1 MWNDAGHPFIKF
13 GDSRMGA
20 LMINRI
26 ESKSSWGNAAPAYGA
41 EASRQHGQHAALPAA
56 RSGSRSIDFGDVPP
70 ISSDLRAMAPTRAL
84 PAMQIAD
91 SSLIAEPKPLVDLQ
105 AIDSSAHSNAKALE
119 KWSTLLSDLPENERE
134 KAAKELNR
142 PLAAAKMLQDG
153 GVNAE
158 KALIYLRENSAIYTA
173 MDTAKDGGRAD
184 GHISNRDTQSFINN
198 MERRASDAS
207 HAVKEYKAK
216 NPSAD
221 AQSLR
226 LVQSSAL
233 LLANEPLLNAADP
246 KKSHAH
252 SPPQQN
258 ERTSTLTDLNAIL
271 TNNPTLSP
279 QLKAAVKLWSNPGLF
294 GILEHADVKGEK
306 LARVPHDGKLMM
318 KDMTSWIREQ
328 APINRQ
334 EAAETLHNAAALG
347 LAAKTDISKLND
359 AIFTQPPQYS
369 GAQKSATLIKLQQ
382 TLEQV
387 VAGREY
393 RNTDETEKALN
404 QRIEALQKD
413 GDVIQHFEQAVPRE
427 INTILLSDPLL
438 AQAAM
443 SQRFSTASPTVPRSV
458 GLDTSLSAV
467 SHADSGVK
475 SDAKALKDAGRS
487 VMDFAKSSLH
497 AEDLTKAAGSKTA
510 IGLAGKA
517 GAAIAGKVVGAIAGE
532 AAGAAAASAVGA
544 AAGPVGW
551 AVSGALSIGMGIAEL
566 VNFFNAKNKLKHR
579 REDFAK
585 TVNPVLEQF
594 NIPKPR

>member
-1 MWNDAGHPFIKF
+1 
-13 GDSRMGA
+13 
-20 LMINRI
+20 MINRI
-26 ESKSSWGNAAPAYGA
+26 EGGSRWGSTVSSAAQHNTEDRRASGQQNVSPAM
-41 EASRQHGQHAALPAA
+41 
-56 RSGSRSIDFGDVPP
+56 RSGSRSIDFGDASPNVPQV
-70 ISSDLRAMAPTRAL
+70 STERTTTAPTRIF
-84 PAMQIAD
+84 PAVPNVAD
-91 SSLIAEPKPLVDLQ
+91 RSLIAEPKPPVDLQ
-105 AIDSSAHSNAKALE
+105 AIDSSAHSNGRALE
-119 KWSTLLSDLPENERE
+119 KWSPLLSDLPENERE

-153 GVNAE
+153 GANAE
-158 KALIYLRENSAIYTA
+158 KALVYLRENPA
-173 MDTAKDGGRAD
+173 MDTAKGGGRAD
-184 GHISNRDTQSFINN
+184 GHISNRDTKSFIKD

-207 HAVKEYKAK
+207 HAVKEYREK
-216 NPSAD
+216 NPAAD

-246 KKSHAH
+246 QKSYTH
-252 SPPQQN
+252 SPPQKN
-258 ERTSTLTDLNAIL
+258 DRTSTLADLHAIMTD
-271 TNNPTLSP
+271 NPTLSP
-279 QLKAAVKLWSNPGLF
+279 QLKAAAQLWSHPGLF

-318 KDMTSWIREQ
+318 KDMKSWIREQ
-328 APINRQ
+328 APADSQ
-334 EAAETLHNAAALG
+334 EAADTLHNAAALG
-347 LAAKTDISKLND
+347 LATKTDISKLYE
-359 AIFTQPPQYS
+359 AVFTQPQQYR
-369 GAQKSATLIKLQQ
+369 GAQKSATLVKLQQ

-387 VAGREY
+387 MAGREY
-393 RNTDETEKALN
+393 RNTEETEKVLN
-404 QRIEALQKD
+404 QRIEALQQD

-427 INTILLSDPLL
+427 INTILRSDPLL

-443 SQRFSTASPTVPRSV
+443 SQRFSAASPTAPRSV
-458 GLDTSLSAV
+458 GLDASPSAV
-467 SHADSGVK
+467 THAGAGAK
-475 SDAKALKDAGRS
+475 SDAQAVKEAGRS
-487 VMDFAKSSLH
+487 VMSFAKSSLH

-566 VNFFNAKNKLKHR
+566 VNFFNAKSKLKHR

>member
-1 MWNDAGHPFIKF
+1 
-13 GDSRMGA
+13 
-20 LMINRI
+20 MINRI
-26 ESKSSWGNAAPAYGA
+26 EGGNRWGSTAPLPAQHNT
-41 EASRQHGQHAALPAA
+41 EASSPGGQLAASPVM
-56 RSGSRSIDFGDVPP
+56 RSGSRSIDFGAASSNISRVP
-70 ISSDLRAMAPTRAL
+70 SDSRTMAPTRAL
-84 PAMQIAD
+84 PTMQIAD
-91 SSLIAEPKPLVDLQ
+91 SSLIAEPKPIVDLQ
-105 AIDSSAHSNAKALE
+105 AIDSSEHSNARALE
-119 KWSTLLSDLPENERE
+119 KWSPLLSDLPENERE
-134 KAAKELNR
+134 KAAKALNR

-153 GVNAE
+153 GTNAE
-158 KALIYLRENSAIYTA
+158 KALVYLRDNPAIYTA

-184 GHISNRDTQSFINN
+184 GHISNRDTKSFIKN
-198 MERRASDAS
+198 MEQRASDAS
-207 HAVKEYKAK
+207 HAVKNYREK
-216 NPSAD
+216 NPAAD

-233 LLANEPLLNAADP
+233 LLANEPLLNAADA
-246 KKSHAH
+246 KKSYTH
-252 SPPQQN
+252 SPPQKN
-258 ERTSTLTDLNAIL
+258 DRTSTLIDLNAIV
-271 TNNPTLSP
+271 TDNPTLAP
-279 QLKAAVKLWSNPGLF
+279 QLKAAARIWSHPGLF

-318 KDMTSWIREQ
+318 KDMKSWIREQ
-328 APINRQ
+328 APANSQ
-334 EAAETLHNAAALG
+334 DAADTLHNAAALG
-347 LAAKTDISKLND
+347 LAAKTDISKLNE
-359 AIFTQPPQYS
+359 AVFTQPQQYS
-369 GAQKSATLIKLQQ
+369 GAQKSAALVKLQQ

-393 RNTDETEKALN
+393 RNTEETEKVLN

-427 INTILLSDPLL
+427 INTILLSDPSL

-443 SQRFSTASPTVPRSV
+443 NQRFSTASPTTSRSV
-458 GLDTSLSAV
+458 GLDASLSAAT
-467 SHADSGVK
+467 HSGAGEK
-475 SDAKALKDAGRS
+475 SDAQAVKEAGRS
-487 VMDFAKSSLH
+487 VMNFAKSSLH

-566 VNFFNAKNKLKHR
+566 VNFFNAKSKLQNR

-585 TVNPVLEQF
+585 TVNPALEQF

>member
-1 MWNDAGHPFIKF
+1 
-13 GDSRMGA
+13 
-20 LMINRI
+20 MINRI
-26 ESKSSWGNAAPAYGA
+26 EGGSRWGSAAPLPAQHNT
-41 EASRQHGQHAALPAA
+41 EASSLGGQQAASPAM
-56 RSGSRSIDFGDVPP
+56 RSGSRSIDFGDASPNIPRVP
-70 ISSDLRAMAPTRAL
+70 SDLRTMAPTRAL
-84 PAMQIAD
+84 PTMQIAD
-91 SSLIAEPKPLVDLQ
+91 SSLIAEPKPIVDLQ
-105 AIDSSAHSNAKALE
+105 VIDSSEYSNAKALE
-119 KWSTLLSDLPENERE
+119 MWSPLLSDLPENERE
-134 KAAKELNR
+134 KAAKALNR

-153 GVNAE
+153 GTNAE
-158 KALIYLRENSAIYTA
+158 KALVYLRENPAIYTA

-184 GHISNRDTQSFINN
+184 GHISNRDTKSFIKN

-207 HAVKEYKAK
+207 HAVKDYREK
-216 NPSAD
+216 NPAAD

-233 LLANEPLLNAADP
+233 LLANEPLLNAADA
-246 KKSHAH
+246 KKSYTH
-252 SPPQQN
+252 SPPQKN
-258 ERTSTLTDLNAIL
+258 DRTSTLADLNAIV
-271 TNNPTLSP
+271 TDNPTLAP
-279 QLKAAVKLWSNPGLF
+279 QLKAAARIWSHPGLF

-306 LARVPHDGKLMM
+306 LARVPHDGKMMM
-318 KDMTSWIREQ
+318 KDMKSWIREQ
-328 APINRQ
+328 APANSQ
-334 EAAETLHNAAALG
+334 DAADTLHNAASLG

-359 AIFTQPPQYS
+359 AVFTQPQQYS
-369 GAQKSATLIKLQQ
+369 GAQKSATLVKLQQ

-387 VAGREY
+387 IAGREY
-393 RNTDETEKALN
+393 RNTEETEKVLN

-427 INTILLSDPLL
+427 MNTILRSDPLL

-443 SQRFSTASPTVPRSV
+443 RQPFSTASPTAPRAV
-458 GLDTSLSAV
+458 GLDASLSAE
-467 SHADSGVK
+467 SHAGAGAK
-475 SDAKALKDAGRS
+475 SDAQAVKEAGRS
-487 VMDFAKSSLH
+487 VMSFAKSSLH

-566 VNFFNAKNKLKHR
+566 VNFFNAKSKLKNR

-585 TVNPVLEQF
+585 TVNPALEQF

>member
-1 MWNDAGHPFIKF
+1 
-13 GDSRMGA
+13 
-20 LMINRI
+20 MINRI
-26 ESKSSWGNAAPAYGA
+26 EGGSRWGSAAPLPAQHNT
-41 EASRQHGQHAALPAA
+41 EASSLGGQQAPSPAM
-56 RSGSRSIDFGDVPP
+56 RSGSRSIDFGDASPNIPRVP
-70 ISSDLRAMAPTRAL
+70 SDLRTMAPTRAL
-84 PAMQIAD
+84 PTMQIAD
-91 SSLIAEPKPLVDLQ
+91 SSLIAEPKPIVDLQ
-105 AIDSSAHSNAKALE
+105 AIDSSEYSNAKALE
-119 KWSTLLSDLPENERE
+119 KWSPLLSDLPENERE
-134 KAAKELNR
+134 KAAKALNR

-153 GVNAE
+153 GTNAE
-158 KALIYLRENSAIYTA
+158 KALVYLRENPAIYTA

-184 GHISNRDTQSFINN
+184 GHISNRDTKSFIKN
-198 MERRASDAS
+198 MERRANDAS
-207 HAVKEYKAK
+207 HAVKDYREK
-216 NPSAD
+216 NPAAD

-226 LVQSSAL
+226 LVQSSAF
-233 LLANEPLLNAADP
+233 LLANEPLLNAADA
-246 KKSHAH
+246 KKSYTH
-252 SPPQQN
+252 SPPQKN
-258 ERTSTLTDLNAIL
+258 DRTSTLADLNAIV
-271 TNNPTLSP
+271 TDNPTLAP
-279 QLKAAVKLWSNPGLF
+279 QLKAAARIWSHPGLF

-318 KDMTSWIREQ
+318 KDMKSWIREQ
-328 APINRQ
+328 APANSQ
-334 EAAETLHNAAALG
+334 DAADTLHNAASLG

-359 AIFTQPPQYS
+359 AVFTQPQQYS
-369 GAQKSATLIKLQQ
+369 GAQKSAALVKLQQ

-393 RNTDETEKALN
+393 RNTEETEKVLN
-404 QRIEALQKD
+404 QRIETLQKD

-427 INTILLSDPLL
+427 INTILLSDPSL

-443 SQRFSTASPTVPRSV
+443 SQRLSTASPTPPRSV
-458 GLDTSLSAV
+458 GLDASLSA
-467 SHADSGVK
+467 ATPSGVGAK
-475 SDAKALKDAGRS
+475 SDAQAVKEAGRS
-487 VMDFAKSSLH
+487 VMNFAKSSLH

-566 VNFFNAKNKLKHR
+566 VNFFNAKSKLQNR

-585 TVNPVLEQF
+585 TVNPALEQF

>member
-1 MWNDAGHPFIKF
+1 M
-13 GDSRMGA
+13 S
-20 LMINRI
+20 NRI
-26 ESKSSWGNAAPAYGA
+26 EGGNRWGSTAPLPAQHNT
-41 EASRQHGQHAALPAA
+41 EASSPGGQLAASPAM
-56 RSGSRSIDFGDVPP
+56 RSGSRSIDFGAASPNISRVP
-70 ISSDLRAMAPTRAL
+70 SDLRTMAPTRAL
-84 PAMQIAD
+84 PTMQIAD
-91 SSLIAEPKPLVDLQ
+91 SSLIAEPKPIVDLQ
-105 AIDSSAHSNAKALE
+105 AIDSSEHSNARALE
-119 KWSTLLSDLPENERE
+119 KWSPLLSDLPENERE
-134 KAAKELNR
+134 KAAKALNR

-153 GVNAE
+153 GANAE
-158 KALIYLRENSAIYTA
+158 KALVYLRDNPAIYTA

-184 GHISNRDTQSFINN
+184 GHISNRDTKSFIKN
-198 MERRASDAS
+198 MESRTSDAS
-207 HAVKEYKAK
+207 HAVKNYREK
-216 NPSAD
+216 NPAAD

-233 LLANEPLLNAADP
+233 LLANEPLLNAADA
-246 KKSHAH
+246 KKSYTH
-252 SPPQQN
+252 SPPQKN
-258 ERTSTLTDLNAIL
+258 DRTSTLIDLNAIV
-271 TNNPTLSP
+271 TDNPTLSP
-279 QLKAAVKLWSNPGLF
+279 QLKAAARLWSHPGLF

-318 KDMTSWIREQ
+318 KDMKSWIREQ
-328 APINRQ
+328 APANSQ
-334 EAAETLHNAAALG
+334 DAADTLHNAAALG
-347 LAAKTDISKLND
+347 LAAKTDISKLNE
-359 AIFTQPPQYS
+359 AVFTQPQQYS
-369 GAQKSATLIKLQQ
+369 GAQKTAALVKLQQ

-387 VAGREY
+387 IAGREY
-393 RNTDETEKALN
+393 RNTEETEKVLN

-427 INTILLSDPLL
+427 INTILLSDPSL

-443 SQRFSTASPTVPRSV
+443 NQRFSTASPTTPRSV
-458 GLDTSLSAV
+458 GLDASLSAAT
-467 SHADSGVK
+467 HSGAGAK
-475 SDAKALKDAGRS
+475 SDAQAVKEAGRS
-487 VMDFAKSSLH
+487 VMNFAKSSLH

-566 VNFFNAKNKLKHR
+566 VNFFNAKSKLQNR

-585 TVNPVLEQF
+585 TVNPALEQF

>member
-1 MWNDAGHPFIKF
+1 
-13 GDSRMGA
+13 
-20 LMINRI
+20 
-26 ESKSSWGNAAPAYGA
+26 
-41 EASRQHGQHAALPAA
+41 
-56 RSGSRSIDFGDVPP
+56 
-70 ISSDLRAMAPTRAL
+70 MAPTRAL
-84 PAMQIAD
+84 PTMQIAD
-91 SSLIAEPKPLVDLQ
+91 SSLIAEPKPIVDLQ
-105 AIDSSAHSNAKALE
+105 AIDSSEYSNAKALE
-119 KWSTLLSDLPENERE
+119 KWSPLLSDLPENERE
-134 KAAKELNR
+134 KAAKALNR

-153 GVNAE
+153 GTNAE
-158 KALIYLRENSAIYTA
+158 KALVYLRENPAIYTA

-184 GHISNRDTQSFINN
+184 GHISNRDTKSFIKN

-207 HAVKEYKAK
+207 HAVKDYREK
-216 NPSAD
+216 NPAAD

-233 LLANEPLLNAADP
+233 LLANEPLLNAADA
-246 KKSHAH
+246 KKSYTH
-252 SPPQQN
+252 SPPQKN
-258 ERTSTLTDLNAIL
+258 DRTSTLADLNAIV
-271 TNNPTLSP
+271 TDNPTLAP
-279 QLKAAVKLWSNPGLF
+279 QLKAAARIWSHPGLF

-318 KDMTSWIREQ
+318 KDMKSWIREQ
-328 APINRQ
+328 APANSQ
-334 EAAETLHNAAALG
+334 EAADTLHNAASLG

-359 AIFTQPPQYS
+359 AVFTQPQQYS
-369 GAQKSATLIKLQQ
+369 GAQKSAALVKLQQ

-393 RNTDETEKALN
+393 RNTEETEKVLN
-404 QRIEALQKD
+404 QRIETLQKD

-427 INTILLSDPLL
+427 INTILLSDPSL

-443 SQRFSTASPTVPRSV
+443 SQRFSTASPATPRSV
-458 GLDTSLSAV
+458 GLDASPSA
-467 SHADSGVK
+467 ATPSGVGAK
-475 SDAKALKDAGRS
+475 SDAQAVKEAGRS
-487 VMDFAKSSLH
+487 VMNFAKSSLH

-566 VNFFNAKNKLKHR
+566 VNFFNAKSKLQNR

-585 TVNPVLEQF
+585 TVNPALEQF

>member
-1 MWNDAGHPFIKF
+1 
-13 GDSRMGA
+13 
-20 LMINRI
+20 MINRI
-26 ESKSSWGNAAPAYGA
+26 EGGSRWGSAAPLPAQHNT
-41 EASRQHGQHAALPAA
+41 EASSLGGQQAASPAM
-56 RSGSRSIDFGDVPP
+56 RPGSRSIDFGAASPNIPRVP
-70 ISSDLRAMAPTRAL
+70 SDLRTMAPTRAL
-84 PAMQIAD
+84 PTMQIAD
-91 SSLIAEPKPLVDLQ
+91 SSLIAEPKPIVDLQ
-105 AIDSSAHSNAKALE
+105 AIDSSKYSNAKALE
-119 KWSTLLSDLPENERE
+119 KWSPLLSDLPENERE
-134 KAAKELNR
+134 KAAKALNR

-153 GVNAE
+153 GTNAE
-158 KALIYLRENSAIYTA
+158 KALVYLRENPAIYTA

-184 GHISNRDTQSFINN
+184 GHISNRDTKSFIKN
-198 MERRASDAS
+198 MERRANDAS
-207 HAVKEYKAK
+207 HAVKDYREK
-216 NPSAD
+216 NPAAD

-226 LVQSSAL
+226 LVQSSAF
-233 LLANEPLLNAADP
+233 LLANEPLLNAADA
-246 KKSHAH
+246 KKSYTH
-252 SPPQQN
+252 SPPQKN
-258 ERTSTLTDLNAIL
+258 DRTSTLADLNAIV
-271 TNNPTLSP
+271 TDNPTLAP
-279 QLKAAVKLWSNPGLF
+279 QLKAAARIWSHPGLF

-318 KDMTSWIREQ
+318 KDMKSWIREQ
-328 APINRQ
+328 APANSQ
-334 EAAETLHNAAALG
+334 DAADTLHNAASLG

-359 AIFTQPPQYS
+359 AVFTQPQQYS
-369 GAQKSATLIKLQQ
+369 GAQKSAALVKLQQ

-393 RNTDETEKALN
+393 RNTEETEKVLN
-404 QRIEALQKD
+404 QRIETLQKD

-427 INTILLSDPLL
+427 INTILLSDPSL

-443 SQRFSTASPTVPRSV
+443 SQRFSTASPATPRSV
-458 GLDTSLSAV
+458 GLDASPSAV
-467 SHADSGVK
+467 TPSGAGAK
-475 SDAKALKDAGRS
+475 SDAQAVKEAGRS
-487 VMDFAKSSLH
+487 VMNFAKSSLH

-566 VNFFNAKNKLKHR
+566 VNFFNAKSKLQNR

-585 TVNPVLEQF
+585 TVNPALEQF

>member
-1 MWNDAGHPFIKF
+1 
-13 GDSRMGA
+13 
-20 LMINRI
+20 
-26 ESKSSWGNAAPAYGA
+26 
-41 EASRQHGQHAALPAA
+41 
-56 RSGSRSIDFGDVPP
+56 
-70 ISSDLRAMAPTRAL
+70 MAPTRAL
-84 PAMQIAD
+84 PTMQIAD
-91 SSLIAEPKPLVDLQ
+91 SSLIAEPKPIVDLQ
-105 AIDSSAHSNAKALE
+105 AIDSSEHSNARALE
-119 KWSTLLSDLPENERE
+119 KWSPLLSDLPENERE
-134 KAAKELNR
+134 KAAKALNR

-153 GVNAE
+153 GANAE
-158 KALIYLRENSAIYTA
+158 KALVYLRDNPAIYTA

-184 GHISNRDTQSFINN
+184 GHISNRDTKSFIKN

-207 HAVKEYKAK
+207 HAVKIYREK
-216 NPSAD
+216 NPAAD

-233 LLANEPLLNAADP
+233 LLANEPLLNAADA
-246 KKSHAH
+246 KKSYTH
-252 SPPQQN
+252 SPPQKN
-258 ERTSTLTDLNAIL
+258 DRTSTLIDLNAIV
-271 TNNPTLSP
+271 TDNPTLAP
-279 QLKAAVKLWSNPGLF
+279 QLKAAARIWSHPGLF

-318 KDMTSWIREQ
+318 KDMKSWIREQ
-328 APINRQ
+328 APANSQ
-334 EAAETLHNAAALG
+334 DAADTLHNAAALG
-347 LAAKTDISKLND
+347 LAAKTDISKLNE
-359 AIFTQPPQYS
+359 AVFTQPQQYS
-369 GAQKSATLIKLQQ
+369 GAQKSAALVKLQQ

-387 VAGREY
+387 IAGREY
-393 RNTDETEKALN
+393 RNTEETEKVLN

-427 INTILLSDPLL
+427 INTILLSDPSL

-443 SQRFSTASPTVPRSV
+443 NQRFSTASPTTPRSV
-458 GLDTSLSAV
+458 GLDASLSAAT
-467 SHADSGVK
+467 HSGAGAK
-475 SDAKALKDAGRS
+475 SDAQAVKEAGRS
-487 VMDFAKSSLH
+487 VMNFAKSSLH

-566 VNFFNAKNKLKHR
+566 VNFFNAKSKLQNR

-585 TVNPVLEQF
+585 TVNPALEQF

>member
-1 MWNDAGHPFIKF
+1 
-13 GDSRMGA
+13 
-20 LMINRI
+20 MINRI
-26 ESKSSWGNAAPAYGA
+26 EGGSRWGSAAPLPAQHNT
-41 EASRQHGQHAALPAA
+41 EASSLGGQQAASPAM
-56 RSGSRSIDFGDVPP
+56 RSGSRSIDFGDASPNIPRVP
-70 ISSDLRAMAPTRAL
+70 SDFRTMAPTRAL
-84 PAMQIAD
+84 LTMQIAD
-91 SSLIAEPKPLVDLQ
+91 SSLIAEPKPIVDLQ
-105 AIDSSAHSNAKALE
+105 AIDSSEYSNAKALE
-119 KWSTLLSDLPENERE
+119 KWSPLLSDLPENERE
-134 KAAKELNR
+134 KAAKALNR

-153 GVNAE
+153 GTNAE
-158 KALIYLRENSAIYTA
+158 KALVYLRENPAIYTA

-184 GHISNRDTQSFINN
+184 GHISNRDTKSFIKN
-198 MERRASDAS
+198 MERRANDAS
-207 HAVKEYKAK
+207 HAVKDYREK
-216 NPSAD
+216 NPAAD

-233 LLANEPLLNAADP
+233 LLANEPLLNAADA
-246 KKSHAH
+246 KKSYTH
-252 SPPQQN
+252 SPPQKN
-258 ERTSTLTDLNAIL
+258 DRTSTLADLNAIV
-271 TNNPTLSP
+271 TDNPTLAP
-279 QLKAAVKLWSNPGLF
+279 QLKAAARIWSHPGLF

-318 KDMTSWIREQ
+318 KDMKSWIREQ
-328 APINRQ
+328 APANSQ
-334 EAAETLHNAAALG
+334 DAADTLHNAASLG

-359 AIFTQPPQYS
+359 AVFTQPQQYS
-369 GAQKSATLIKLQQ
+369 GAQKSAALVKLQQ

-393 RNTDETEKALN
+393 RNTEETEKVLN
-404 QRIEALQKD
+404 QRIETLQKD

-427 INTILLSDPLL
+427 INTILLSDPSL

-443 SQRFSTASPTVPRSV
+443 SQRFSTASPATPRSV
-458 GLDTSLSAV
+458 GLDASPSA
-467 SHADSGVK
+467 ATPSGGGAK
-475 SDAKALKDAGRS
+475 SDAQAVKEAGRS
-487 VMDFAKSSLH
+487 VMNFAKSSLH

-566 VNFFNAKNKLKHR
+566 VNFFNAKSKLQNR

-585 TVNPVLEQF
+585 TVNPALEQF

>member
-1 MWNDAGHPFIKF
+1 
-13 GDSRMGA
+13 
-20 LMINRI
+20 MINRI
-26 ESKSSWGNAAPAYGA
+26 EGGSRWESAASSAAQHNT
-41 EASRQHGQHAALPAA
+41 EASLPGGQQGISPAM
-56 RSGSRSIDFGDVPP
+56 RSGSRSIDFGDASPNVPP
-70 ISSDLRAMAPTRAL
+70 VSTERTTTAPTRVL
-84 PAMQIAD
+84 PVVPNVAD
-91 SSLIAEPKPLVDLQ
+91 RSLIAEPKPPVDLQ
-105 AIDSSAHSNAKALE
+105 AIDSSAHSNARALE
-119 KWSTLLSDLPENERE
+119 KWSPLLSDLPENERE

-153 GVNAE
+153 GENAE
-158 KALIYLRENSAIYTA
+158 KALVYLRDNPAIYTA

-184 GHISNRDTQSFINN
+184 GHISNRDTKSFIKN

-207 HAVKEYKAK
+207 HAVKEYREK
-216 NPSAD
+216 NPAAD

-233 LLANEPLLNAADP
+233 LLANESLLNAADP
-246 KKSHAH
+246 QKSYTH
-252 SPPQQN
+252 SPPQKN
-258 ERTSTLTDLNAIL
+258 DRTSTLTDLHAVM
-271 TNNPTLSP
+271 TDNPTLSP
-279 QLKAAVKLWSNPGLF
+279 QLKAAAQLWSHPGLF

-318 KDMTSWIREQ
+318 KDMKSWIREQ
-328 APINRQ
+328 APTDSQ
-334 EAAETLHNAAALG
+334 EAADTLHNAAALG
-347 LAAKTDISKLND
+347 LATKTDISKLD
-359 AIFTQPPQYS
+359 EAVFTQPQQYS
-369 GAQKSATLIKLQQ
+369 GAQKSATLVKLQQ

-387 VAGREY
+387 IAGREY
-393 RNTDETEKALN
+393 RNTEETEKVLN
-404 QRIEALQKD
+404 QRIEALQQD

-427 INTILLSDPLL
+427 INTILRSDPLL

-443 SQRFSTASPTVPRSV
+443 SQRFSAASPTAPRSV
-458 GLDTSLSAV
+458 GLDASPSAV
-467 SHADSGVK
+467 THAGAGAK
-475 SDAKALKDAGRS
+475 SDAQAVKEAGRS
-487 VMDFAKSSLH
+487 VMSFAKSSLH

-566 VNFFNAKNKLKHR
+566 VNFFNAKSKLKHR

-585 TVNPVLEQF
+585 TVNPALEQF

>member
-1 MWNDAGHPFIKF
+1 
-13 GDSRMGA
+13 
-20 LMINRI
+20 MINRI
-26 ESKSSWGNAAPAYGA
+26 EGGSRWGSAAPLPAQHNT
-41 EASRQHGQHAALPAA
+41 EASSLGGQQAPSPAM
-56 RSGSRSIDFGDVPP
+56 RSGSRSIDFGDASPNIPRVP
-70 ISSDLRAMAPTRAL
+70 SDLRTMAPTRAL
-84 PAMQIAD
+84 PTMQIAD
-91 SSLIAEPKPLVDLQ
+91 SSLIAEPKPIVDLQ
-105 AIDSSAHSNAKALE
+105 AIDSSEYSNAKALE
-119 KWSTLLSDLPENERE
+119 KWSPLLSDLPENERE
-134 KAAKELNR
+134 KAAKALNR

-153 GVNAE
+153 GTNAE
-158 KALIYLRENSAIYTA
+158 KALVYLRENPAIYTA

-184 GHISNRDTQSFINN
+184 GHISNRDTKSFIKN
-198 MERRASDAS
+198 MERRANDAS
-207 HAVKEYKAK
+207 HAVKDYREK
-216 NPSAD
+216 NPAAD

-226 LVQSSAL
+226 LVQSSAF
-233 LLANEPLLNAADP
+233 LLANEPLLNAADA
-246 KKSHAH
+246 KKSYTH
-252 SPPQQN
+252 SPPQKN
-258 ERTSTLTDLNAIL
+258 DRTSTLADLNAIV
-271 TNNPTLSP
+271 TDNPTLAP
-279 QLKAAVKLWSNPGLF
+279 QLKAAARIWSHPGLF

-318 KDMTSWIREQ
+318 KDMKSWIREQ
-328 APINRQ
+328 APANSQ
-334 EAAETLHNAAALG
+334 DAAETLHNAASLG

-359 AIFTQPPQYS
+359 AVFTQPQQYS
-369 GAQKSATLIKLQQ
+369 GAQKSAALVKLQQ

-393 RNTDETEKALN
+393 RNTEETEKVLN
-404 QRIEALQKD
+404 QRIETLQKD

-427 INTILLSDPLL
+427 INTILLSDPSL

-443 SQRFSTASPTVPRSV
+443 SQRLSTASPTPPRSV
-458 GLDTSLSAV
+458 GLDASLSA
-467 SHADSGVK
+467 ATPSGVGAK
-475 SDAKALKDAGRS
+475 SDAQAVKEAGRS
-487 VMDFAKSSLH
+487 VMNFAKSSLH

-566 VNFFNAKNKLKHR
+566 VNFFNAKSKLQNR

-585 TVNPVLEQF
+585 TVNPALEQF

>member
-1 MWNDAGHPFIKF
+1 
-13 GDSRMGA
+13 
-20 LMINRI
+20 MINRI
-26 ESKSSWGNAAPAYGA
+26 EGGSRWGSAAPLPAQHNT
-41 EASRQHGQHAALPAA
+41 EASSLGGQQAASPAM
-56 RSGSRSIDFGDVPP
+56 RSGSRSIDFGDASPNIPRVP
-70 ISSDLRAMAPTRAL
+70 SDLRTMAPTRAL
-84 PAMQIAD
+84 PTMQIAD
-91 SSLIAEPKPLVDLQ
+91 SSLIAEPKPIVDLQ
-105 AIDSSAHSNAKALE
+105 AIDSSEYSNAKALE
-119 KWSTLLSDLPENERE
+119 KWSPLLSDLPENERE
-134 KAAKELNR
+134 KAAKALNR

-153 GVNAE
+153 GTNAE
-158 KALIYLRENSAIYTA
+158 KALVYLRENPAIYTA

-184 GHISNRDTQSFINN
+184 GHISNRDTKSFIKN
-198 MERRASDAS
+198 MERRANDAS
-207 HAVKEYKAK
+207 HAVKDYREK
-216 NPSAD
+216 NPAAD

-226 LVQSSAL
+226 LVQSSAF
-233 LLANEPLLNAADP
+233 LLANEPLLNAADA
-246 KKSHAH
+246 KKSYTH
-252 SPPQQN
+252 SPPQKN
-258 ERTSTLTDLNAIL
+258 DRTSTLADLNAIV
-271 TNNPTLSP
+271 TDNPTLAP
-279 QLKAAVKLWSNPGLF
+279 QLKAAARIWSHPGLF

-318 KDMTSWIREQ
+318 KDMKSWIREQ
-328 APINRQ
+328 APANSQ
-334 EAAETLHNAAALG
+334 DAAETLHNAASLG

-359 AIFTQPPQYS
+359 AVFTQPQQYS
-369 GAQKSATLIKLQQ
+369 GAQKSAALVKLQQ

-393 RNTDETEKALN
+393 RNTEETEKVLN
-404 QRIEALQKD
+404 QRIETLQKD

-427 INTILLSDPLL
+427 INTILLSDPSL

-443 SQRFSTASPTVPRSV
+443 SQRFSTASPTTLRSV
-458 GLDTSLSAV
+458 GLDASPSA
-467 SHADSGVK
+467 ATPSGAGAK
-475 SDAKALKDAGRS
+475 SDAQAVKEAGRS
-487 VMDFAKSSLH
+487 VMNFAKSSLH

-566 VNFFNAKNKLKHR
+566 VNFFNAKSKLQNR

-585 TVNPVLEQF
+585 TVNPALEQF

>member
-1 MWNDAGHPFIKF
+1 M
-13 GDSRMGA
+13 S
-20 LMINRI
+20 NRI
-26 ESKSSWGNAAPAYGA
+26 EGGNRWGSTAPLPAQHNT
-41 EASRQHGQHAALPAA
+41 EASSPGGQLAASPAM
-56 RSGSRSIDFGDVPP
+56 RSGSRSIDFGAASPNISRVP
-70 ISSDLRAMAPTRAL
+70 SDLRTMAPTRAL
-84 PAMQIAD
+84 PTMQIAD
-91 SSLIAEPKPLVDLQ
+91 SSLIAEPKPIVDLQ
-105 AIDSSAHSNAKALE
+105 AIDSSEHSNARALE
-119 KWSTLLSDLPENERE
+119 KWSPLLSDLPENERE
-134 KAAKELNR
+134 KAAKALNR

-153 GVNAE
+153 GANAE
-158 KALIYLRENSAIYTA
+158 KALVYLRDNPAIYTA

-184 GHISNRDTQSFINN
+184 GHISNRDTKSFIKN
-198 MERRASDAS
+198 MESRTSDAS
-207 HAVKEYKAK
+207 HAVKNYREK
-216 NPSAD
+216 NPAAD

-233 LLANEPLLNAADP
+233 LLANEPLLNAADA
-246 KKSHAH
+246 KKSYTH
-252 SPPQQN
+252 SPPQKN
-258 ERTSTLTDLNAIL
+258 DRTSTLIDLNAIV
-271 TNNPTLSP
+271 TDNPTLAP
-279 QLKAAVKLWSNPGLF
+279 QLKAAARIWSHPGLF

-318 KDMTSWIREQ
+318 KDMKSWIREQ
-328 APINRQ
+328 APANSQ
-334 EAAETLHNAAALG
+334 DAADTLHNAAALG
-347 LAAKTDISKLND
+347 LAAKTDISKLNE
-359 AIFTQPPQYS
+359 AVFTQPQQYS
-369 GAQKSATLIKLQQ
+369 GAQKSAALVKLQQ

-387 VAGREY
+387 IAGREY
-393 RNTDETEKALN
+393 RNTEETEKVLN

-427 INTILLSDPLL
+427 INTILLSDPSL

-443 SQRFSTASPTVPRSV
+443 NQRFSTVSPTTPRSV
-458 GLDTSLSAV
+458 GLDASLSAAT
-467 SHADSGVK
+467 HSGAGAK
-475 SDAKALKDAGRS
+475 SDAQAVKEAGRS
-487 VMDFAKSSLH
+487 VMNFAKSSLH

-566 VNFFNAKNKLKHR
+566 VNFFNAKSKLQNR

-585 TVNPVLEQF
+585 TVNPALEQF

>member
-1 MWNDAGHPFIKF
+1 
-13 GDSRMGA
+13 
-20 LMINRI
+20 MINRI
-26 ESKSSWGNAAPAYGA
+26 EGGNRWGSTAPLPAQHNT
-41 EASRQHGQHAALPAA
+41 EASSSGGQLAASSAR
-56 RSGSRSIDFGDVPP
+56 RSGSCSIDFGTVSPNIP
-70 ISSDLRAMAPTRAL
+70 RVTSDLRTMAPTRAL
-84 PAMQIAD
+84 PTMQIAD
-91 SSLIAEPKPLVDLQ
+91 SSLIAEPKSIVDLQ
-105 AIDSSAHSNAKALE
+105 AIDSSEHSNAKALE
-119 KWSTLLSDLPENERE
+119 KWSPLLSDLPENERE
-134 KAAKELNR
+134 KAAKALNR

-153 GVNAE
+153 GANAE
-158 KALIYLRENSAIYTA
+158 KALVYLRDNPAIYTA

-184 GHISNRDTQSFINN
+184 GHISNRDTKSFIKN

-207 HAVKEYKAK
+207 HAVKYYREK
-216 NPSAD
+216 NPTAD

-233 LLANEPLLNAADP
+233 LLANEPLLNAADA
-246 KKSHAH
+246 KKSYTH
-252 SPPQQN
+252 SPPQEN
-258 ERTSTLTDLNAIL
+258 DRTSTLADLNAIV
-271 TNNPTLSP
+271 TDNPTLSP
-279 QLKAAVKLWSNPGLF
+279 QLKAAARIWSHPGLF

-318 KDMTSWIREQ
+318 KDMKSWIREQ
-328 APINRQ
+328 APANSQ
-334 EAAETLHNAAALG
+334 DAADMLHNAASLG

-359 AIFTQPPQYS
+359 EVFTQPQQYS
-369 GAQKSATLIKLQQ
+369 GAQKSAALIKLQQ

-387 VAGREY
+387 IAGREY
-393 RNTDETEKALN
+393 RNTEETEKVLN
-404 QRIEALQKD
+404 QHIETLQKD
-413 GDVIQHFEQAVPRE
+413 GNVIQHFEQAVPRE
-427 INTILLSDPLL
+427 INTILLSDPSL

-443 SQRFSTASPTVPRSV
+443 SQRFSTASPATPRSV
-458 GLDTSLSAV
+458 GLDASPSA
-467 SHADSGVK
+467 ATPSGAGAK
-475 SDAKALKDAGRS
+475 SDAQAVKETGRS
-487 VMDFAKSSLH
+487 VMNFAKSSLH

-566 VNFFNAKNKLKHR
+566 VNFFNAKSKLQNR

-585 TVNPVLEQF
+585 TVNPALEQF

>member
-1 MWNDAGHPFIKF
+1 
-13 GDSRMGA
+13 
-20 LMINRI
+20 MINRI
-26 ESKSSWGNAAPAYGA
+26 ESKSSWGNAVPAQGA
-41 EASRQHGQHAALPAA
+41 EANRERGQHAALPTA
-56 RSGSRSIDFGDVPP
+56 RSSSRFIDFGDVPSSMP
-70 ISSDLRAMAPTRAL
+70 PTSSDLITMAPTRVQ
-84 PAMQIAD
+84 PPMQIAD

-105 AIDSSAHSNAKALE
+105 AIDSSEHSNATALE
-119 KWSTLLSDLPENERE
+119 KWSALLSDLPENERE
-134 KAAKELNR
+134 RAAKELNR

-153 GVNAE
+153 GVSAE
-158 KALIYLRENSAIYTA
+158 KARVYLRENPAIYTA

-184 GHISNRDTQSFINN
+184 GHISNRDTKSFIKN

-207 HAVKEYKAK
+207 HAVREYQAK
-216 NPSAD
+216 NPAAD

-246 KKSHAH
+246 KKSYTD

-258 ERTSTLTDLNAIL
+258 DSTSTLADLNAII

-279 QLKAAVKLWSNPGLF
+279 QLKAAAKLWSNPGLF

-318 KDMTSWIREQ
+318 KDMKSWIREQ
-328 APINRQ
+328 APTNRQ
-334 EAAETLHNAAALG
+334 EAEDTLHNAAALG

-359 AIFTQPPQYS
+359 AVFTQPQQYS
-369 GAQKSATLIKLQQ
+369 GAQKSATLVKLQQ

-387 VAGREY
+387 MAGREY
-393 RNTDETEKALN
+393 RNTEETEKVLN

-413 GDVIQHFEQAVPRE
+413 GDVIQHFERAVPRE

-438 AQAAM
+438 AQAAI
-443 SQRFSTASPTVPRSV
+443 SQRLAAESPSTPRSV
-458 GLDTSLSAV
+458 GLDTSLSV
-467 SHADSGVK
+467 SSHPGSGAK
-475 SDAKALKDAGRS
+475 SDAQSVKDVGRS
-487 VMDFAKSSLH
+487 VMNFAKSSLH

-566 VNFFNAKNKLKHR
+566 VNFFNAKSKLKHR

>member
-1 MWNDAGHPFIKF
+1 
-13 GDSRMGA
+13 
-20 LMINRI
+20 MINRI
-26 ESKSSWGNAAPAYGA
+26 ESKGSWGNATPAYGT
-41 EASRQHGQHAALPAA
+41 EANRQHGQHAALPAA
-56 RSGSRSIDFGDVPP
+56 QSGSRSIDFGDALPSVPLVP
-70 ISSDLRAMAPTRAL
+70 SDVRTTVPVRAL
-84 PAMQIAD
+84 PPMQIAD

-105 AIDSSAHSNAKALE
+105 AIDSSEHSNAKALE

-158 KALIYLRENSAIYTA
+158 KALIYLRENPAIYTA
-173 MDTAKDGGRAD
+173 MDTAKDCGRAD
-184 GHISNRDTQSFINN
+184 GHISNRDTKSFTKD
-198 MERRASDAS
+198 MERRASDGS
-207 HAVKEYKAK
+207 HAVKEYQAK
-216 NPSAD
+216 NPAAD

-246 KKSHAH
+246 KKSYTD

-258 ERTSTLTDLNAIL
+258 DRTSTLADLNAIM
-271 TNNPTLSP
+271 THNPTLSP
-279 QLKAAVKLWSNPGLF
+279 QLKAAAKLWSNPGLF

-306 LARVPHDGKLMM
+306 LARVSHDGKLMM
-318 KDMTSWIREQ
+318 KDMKSWIREQ
-328 APINRQ
+328 APTNRK
-334 EAAETLHNAAALG
+334 EAADTLHNAAALG

-359 AIFTQPPQYS
+359 AIFTQPQQYS
-369 GAQKSATLIKLQQ
+369 GAQKSATLVKLQQ

-393 RNTDETEKALN
+393 RNTEETEKVLN

-413 GDVIQHFEQAVPRE
+413 DDVMQHFERAVPRE

-443 SQRFSTASPTVPRSV
+443 SQRFSAVSPTASRSV
-458 GLDTSLSAV
+458 GLDTSLSAS
-467 SHADSGVK
+467 SHVGSEAK
-475 SDAKALKDAGRS
+475 SDARAVKDVGRS

-566 VNFFNAKNKLKHR
+566 VNFFNAKSKLKHR

-585 TVNPVLEQF
+585 TVNPALEQF